1 MRTLVADVDNVT
13 GHDLVSWESC
23 LVGKRMRK
31 TCGNSWKSLRSF
43 LAQHGGT
50 FYAYGLD
57 FLGRFLVMRL
67 MSDGFRWVKNGFAYT
82 NMEFQTL
89 FSELGQCYSISWREN
104 GMTIRL
110 CDYSKLVRAD
120 MRDVLEAFPGVHD
133 RSEVMAQSLL
143 EFEQLGIHGM
153 TIAQAALTDYRKMI
167 GREEFYRH
175 YPKVGLSV
183 QFDNDVRNAYHGG
196 YCDVNSAFANKDLQ
210 GVYIYDVKSL
220 YPSILKRYPLP
231 CGMPLEFDG
240 EPPAESALWIANV
253 RLSATLKP
261 TGIPFLRIKHNPMFN
276 PFSYVSDTCGV
287 VNLWI
292 SSVDFL
298 ALTENYD
305 VEVYGF
311 GGGYCFVESA
321 HMFDDYVDKWYGL
334 KESSEGMR
342 KISCKLML
350 NSLIGKFGAN
360 VVLRDQEPVITAGY
374 LDFELGDTHF
384 RDGVYLPVSV
394 FVNAFGRLELTRAIR
409 SAGKLNWVYS
419 DTDSLH
425 LLAPAEDG
433 EFKLGDNL
441 GELSLKG
448 IADDARYLSRKRYAL
463 RTDGVTSIVCA
474 GMPGNIMERISYD
487 DFRVGWTNAN
497 EDGTLKAGYELWK
510 AYPVKGGMVKRP
522 YVFNL

>member
-1 MRTLVADVDNVT
+1 MRTLVADIDNST
-13 GHDLVSWESC
+13 GHDLILWESC
-23 LVGKRMRK
+23 LVGKRIRK
-31 TCGNSWKSLRSF
+31 TTGTSWKSLRSF

-50 FYAYGLD
+50 FYVYGLD
-57 FLGRFLVMRL
+57 FLGKFLVMRL
-67 MSDGFRWVKNGFAYT
+67 MSDGFRWVKNGFPFT

-89 FSELGQCYSISWREN
+89 FSELGQCYSMTWKEN
-104 GMTIRL
+104 GMTVRL
-110 CDYSKLVRAD
+110 CDYSKLVRCD
-120 MRDVLEAFPGVHD
+120 IRDVFAAFPGIKD
-133 RSEVMAQSLL
+133 RSEVMAQSLI
-143 EFEQLGIHGM
+143 EFEELNIHGM
-153 TIAQAALTDYRKMI
+153 TIAQAALADYRKML
-167 GREEFYRH
+167 GKDEFNRY
-175 YPKVGLSV
+175 YPKVGQSV
-183 QFDNDVRNAYHGG
+183 QFDQDVRGAYHGG
-196 YCDVNSAFANKDLQ
+196 YCDVNQAFANKDLQ

-231 CGMPLEFDG
+231 CGIPCEFDD
-240 EPPAESALWIANV
+240 EPPIESVLWIANV
-253 RLSATLKP
+253 RLSASLKP
-261 TGIPFLRIKHNPMFN
+261 NGIPFLRIKHNPMFN
-276 PFSYVSDTCGV
+276 PFNYVSDTHGI

-311 GGGYCFVESA
+311 FGGYCFFESA
-321 HMFDDYVDKWYGL
+321 HTFDSYVDKWYEL

-342 KISCKLML
+342 KLSCKLML
-350 NSLIGKFGAN
+350 NSLVGKFGSN
-360 VVLRDQEPVITAGY
+360 VILRDQEPVVTAGY
-374 LDFELGDTHF
+374 LDFELGETHF

-448 IADDARYLSRKRYAL
+448 IVDDARYIARKRYAT
-463 RTDGVTSIVCA
+463 RTNDVTSIVCA
-474 GMPGNIMERISYD
+474 GMPGNIMERIPFEE
-487 DFRVGWTNAN
+487 FRSGWSNQN
-497 EDGTLKAGYELWK
+497 EDGTFKPGYEFWR
-510 AYPVKGGMVKRP
+510 AYPVNGGYVRRP

>member
-1 MRTLVADVDNVT
+1 MRTLVADIDNST

-23 LVGKRMRK
+23 LVGKRIRK
-31 TCGNSWKSLRSF
+31 TTGASWKSLRSF

-57 FLGRFLVMRL
+57 FLGKFLVMRL
-67 MSDGFRWVKNGFAYT
+67 MSDGFRWVKNGFPFT

-89 FSELGQCYSISWREN
+89 FSELGQCYSITWKEN
-104 GMTIRL
+104 GMTVRL
-110 CDYSKLVRAD
+110 CDYSKLVRCD
-120 MRDVLEAFPGVHD
+120 IRDVFKAFPGIKD
-133 RSEVMAQSLL
+133 RSEVMAQSLI
-143 EFEQLGIHGM
+143 EFEELNIHGM
-153 TIAQAALTDYRKMI
+153 TIAQAALADYRKML
-167 GREEFYRH
+167 GKDEFNRY
-175 YPKVGLSV
+175 YPKVGQSV
-183 QFDNDVRNAYHGG
+183 QFDQDVRGAYHGG
-196 YCDVNSAFANKDLQ
+196 YCDVNQAFVNKDLQ

-231 CGMPLEFDG
+231 CGIPCEFDD
-240 EPPAESALWIANV
+240 EPPIESVLWIANV
-253 RLSATLKP
+253 RLSASLKP
-261 TGIPFLRIKHNPMFN
+261 NGIPFLRIKHNPMFN
-276 PFSYVSDTCGV
+276 PFNYVSDTHGII
-287 VNLWI
+287 NLWI

-311 GGGYCFVESA
+311 FGGYCFFESA
-321 HMFDDYVDKWYGL
+321 HTFDSYVDKWYEL

-342 KISCKLML
+342 KLSCKLML
-350 NSLIGKFGAN
+350 NSLVGKFGSN
-360 VVLRDQEPVITAGY
+360 VILRDQEPVVTAGY
-374 LDFELGDTHF
+374 LDFKLGDTHF
-384 RDGVYLPVSV
+384 KDGVYLPVSV

-448 IADDARYLSRKRYAL
+448 IVDDARYIARKRYAT
-463 RTDGVTSIVCA
+463 RANDVTSIVCA
-474 GMPGNIMERISYD
+474 GMPGNIMERIPFEEFRSGWSNMND
-487 DFRVGWTNAN
+487 DGSFK
-497 EDGTLKAGYELWK
+497 EGYEFWR
-510 AYPVKGGMVKRP
+510 AYPVNGGYVRRP

>member
-1 MRTLVADVDNVT
+1 MRTLVADIDNST
-13 GHDLVSWESC
+13 GHDLASWESC
-23 LVGKRMRK
+23 LVGKLIRK
-31 TCGNSWKSLRSF
+31 TTGASWKSLRSF

-57 FLGRFLVMRL
+57 FLGKFLVMRL
-67 MSDGFRWVKNGFAYT
+67 MSDGLRWVKNGFPFT

-89 FSELGQCYSISWREN
+89 FSELGQCYSIIWKEN
-104 GMTIRL
+104 GMTVRL
-110 CDYSKLVRAD
+110 CDYSKLVRCD
-120 MRDVLEAFPGVHD
+120 IRDVFKAFPGIND
-133 RSEVMAQSLL
+133 RSEVMAQSLI
-143 EFEQLGIHGM
+143 EFEELNIHGM
-153 TIAQAALTDYRKMI
+153 TIAQAALADYRKML
-167 GREEFYRH
+167 GKDEFNRY
-175 YPKVGLSV
+175 YPKVGQSV
-183 QFDNDVRNAYHGG
+183 QFDQDVRGAYHGG
-196 YCDVNSAFANKDLQ
+196 YCDVNQAFANKDLQ

-231 CGMPLEFDG
+231 CGIPCEFDG
-240 EPPAESALWIANV
+240 EPPIESVLWIANV
-253 RLSATLKP
+253 RLSASLKSN
-261 TGIPFLRIKHNPMFN
+261 GIPFLRIKHNPMFN
-276 PFSYVSDTCGV
+276 PFNYVSDTHGII
-287 VNLWI
+287 NLWI

-311 GGGYCFVESA
+311 FGGYCFFESA
-321 HMFDDYVDKWYGL
+321 HTFDSYVDKWYAL

-342 KISCKLML
+342 KLSCKLML
-350 NSLIGKFGAN
+350 NSLVGKFGSN
-360 VVLRDQEPVITAGY
+360 VILRDQEPVVTAGY

-384 RDGVYLPVSV
+384 KDGVYLPVSV

-448 IADDARYLSRKRYAL
+448 IVDDARYIARKRYAT
-463 RTDGVTSIVCA
+463 RTNDVTSIVCA
-474 GMPGNIMERISYD
+474 GMPGNIMERIPFEE
-487 DFRVGWTNAN
+487 FRSGWSNMN
-497 EDGTLKAGYELWK
+497 DDGTFKEGYEFWR
-510 AYPVKGGMVKRP
+510 AYPVHGGYVRRP

>member
-1 MRTLVADVDNVT
+1 MRTLVADIDNST
-13 GHDLVSWESC
+13 GHDLASWESC
-23 LVGKRMRK
+23 LVGKRIRK
-31 TCGNSWKSLRSF
+31 TTGASWKSLRSF

-57 FLGRFLVMRL
+57 FLGKFLVMRL
-67 MSDGFRWVKNGFAYT
+67 MSDGFRWVKNGFPFT

-89 FSELGQCYSISWREN
+89 FSELGQCYSITWKEN

-110 CDYSKLVRAD
+110 CDYSKLVRCD
-120 MRDVLEAFPGVHD
+120 IRDVFKAFPGIND
-133 RSEVMAQSLL
+133 RSEVMAKSLI
-143 EFEQLGIHGM
+143 EFEELNIHGM
-153 TIAQAALTDYRKMI
+153 TIAQAALADYRKML
-167 GREEFYRH
+167 GKDEFNRY
-175 YPKVGLSV
+175 YPKVGQSV
-183 QFDNDVRNAYHGG
+183 QFDQDVRGAYHGG
-196 YCDVNSAFANKDLQ
+196 YCDVNQAFANKDLQ

-231 CGMPLEFDG
+231 CGIPCEFDC
-240 EPPAESALWIANV
+240 EPPVESVLWIANV
-253 RLSATLKP
+253 RLSASLKP
-261 TGIPFLRIKHNPMFN
+261 NGIPFLRIKHNPLFN
-276 PFSYVSDTCGV
+276 PFNYVSDTHGI

-311 GGGYCFVESA
+311 FGGYCFFESA
-321 HMFDDYVDKWYGL
+321 HTFDSYVDKWYAL

-342 KISCKLML
+342 KLSCKLML
-350 NSLIGKFGAN
+350 NSLVGKFGSN
-360 VVLRDQEPVITAGY
+360 VILRDQEPVVTAGY

-384 RDGVYLPVSV
+384 KDGVYLPVSV

-433 EFKLGDNL
+433 EFKLGNNL

-448 IADDARYLSRKRYAL
+448 IVDDARYIARKRYAT
-463 RTDGVTSIVCA
+463 RTDDVTSIVCA
-474 GMPGNIMERISYD
+474 GMPGNILERIPFEE
-487 DFRVGWTNAN
+487 FRSGWSNMN
-497 EDGTLKAGYELWK
+497 DDGTFKEGYEFWR
-510 AYPVKGGMVKRP
+510 AYPVHGGYVRRP

>member
-1 MRTLVADVDNVT
+1 MRTLVADIDNST
-13 GHDLVSWESC
+13 GHDIASWESC
-23 LVGKRMRK
+23 LVGKRIRK
-31 TCGNSWKSLRSF
+31 TTGASWKSLRSF
-43 LAQHGGT
+43 LAQHGGS

-57 FLGRFLVMRL
+57 FLGKFLVMRL
-67 MSDGFRWVKNGFAYT
+67 MSDGFRWVKNGFPFT

-89 FSELGQCYSISWREN
+89 FSELGQCYSITWKEN

-110 CDYSKLVRAD
+110 CDYSKLVRCD
-120 MRDVLEAFPGVHD
+120 IRDVFKAFPGIND
-133 RSEVMAQSLL
+133 RSEVMAQSLI
-143 EFEQLGIHGM
+143 EFEELNIHGM
-153 TIAQAALTDYRKMI
+153 TIAQAALADYRKML
-167 GREEFYRH
+167 GKDEFNRY
-175 YPKVGLSV
+175 YPKVGQSV
-183 QFDNDVRNAYHGG
+183 QFDQDVRGAYHGG
-196 YCDVNSAFANKDLQ
+196 YCDVNQAFANKDLQ

-231 CGMPLEFDG
+231 CGIPCEFDG
-240 EPPAESALWIANV
+240 EPPIESVLWIANV
-253 RLSATLKP
+253 RLSARLKP
-261 TGIPFLRIKHNPMFN
+261 NGIPFLRIKHNPMFN
-276 PFSYVSDTCGV
+276 PFNYVSDTHGIIT
-287 VNLWI
+287 LWI

-311 GGGYCFVESA
+311 FGGYCFFESA
-321 HMFDDYVDKWYGL
+321 HTFDSYVDKWYAL

-342 KISCKLML
+342 KLSCKLML
-350 NSLIGKFGAN
+350 NSLVGKFGSN
-360 VVLRDQEPVITAGY
+360 VILRDQEPVVTAGF

-384 RDGVYLPVSV
+384 KDGVYLPVSV

-448 IADDARYLSRKRYAL
+448 IVDDARYIARKRYAT
-463 RTDGVTSIVCA
+463 RTDDVTSIVCA
-474 GMPGNIMERISYD
+474 GMPGNIMERIPFEEFKS
-487 DFRVGWTNAN
+487 GWSNMN
-497 EDGTLKAGYELWK
+497 DDGTFKEGYEFWR
-510 AYPVKGGMVKRP
+510 AYPVQGGYVRRP